1 MCKKREFWSDLKSGK
16 FASMVK
22 ESAGGQKIA
31 NSEEVYNI
39 MKPLFADQ
47 NDVESFYCIF
57 LNVKNKTLA
66 IEKMFSGSISSS
78 SVYPREIVKKVL
90 FLKSTAVILVHNH
103 PSGDTKP
110 SVEDCTITTRIGVA
124 LNSIG
129 VEVHD
134 HVIIGD
140 GYHSM
145 ANSGELKTMRD
156 KIAELANC

>member
-1 MCKKREFWSDLKSGK
+1 MCEKKEFWKDLKSGK

-22 ESAGGQKIA
+22 EAAGGQEIA

-47 NDVESFYCIF
+47 DDVESFYCIF
-57 LNVKNKTLA
+57 LNGKNKLLA

-78 SVYPREIVKKVL
+78 SIYPREIIKKVL
-90 FLKSTAVILVHNH
+90 SLKGTAVILVHNH

-110 SVEDCTITTRIGVA
+110 SGEDCIITTMIGIA

-129 VEVHD
+129 VKVHD

-145 ANSGELKTMRD
+145 ANSEELKTMQD
-156 KIAELANC
+156 KIAELATC